1 MKTTF
6 EFEVNTD
13 AFLVDPDW
21 EVFADQH
28 DHRYGLA
35 IKHFK
40 SLVKGDAYDNE
51 VMKLRVGR
59 HGFYA
64 QSRRF
69 PAAFFGDTALPETG
83 FVSEEEAR
91 TAVWE
96 AVAHYRSGEAHS
108 LTCVYSD
115 QEATAVFFGYR
126 LGTMERYEFG
136 ALRSGLPLHLR
147 VLIDSGE
154 PSEILAARSGVFI
167 YQRTELGKHLVIR
180 APGRRQPYQGFGE
193 NAD

>member
-40 SLVKGDAYDNE
+40 GLVKGDAYDNE

-59 HGFYA
+59 HGFYV
-64 QSRRF
+64 QSQEVSGSLLRRHR
-69 PAAFFGDTALPETG
+69 PTRNRLRQRG
-83 FVSEEEAR
+83 
-91 TAVWE
+91 
-96 AVAHYRSGEAHS
+96 RSP
-108 LTCVYSD
+108 
-115 QEATAVFFGYR
+115 
-126 LGTMERYEFG
+126 LGRVG
-136 ALRSGLPLHLR
+136 GGGPLS
-147 VLIDSGE
+147 IG
-154 PSEILAARSGVFI
+154 
-167 YQRTELGKHLVIR
+167 
-180 APGRRQPYQGFGE
+180 
-193 NAD
+193 

>member
-59 HGFYA
+59 SPGGFRQPFSETPPYPK
-64 QSRRF
+64 
-69 PAAFFGDTALPETG
+69 PA
-83 FVSEEEAR
+83 SSAR
-91 TAVWE
+91 KK
-96 AVAHYRSGEAHS
+96 
-108 LTCVYSD
+108 
-115 QEATAVFFGYR
+115 
-126 LGTMERYEFG
+126 
-136 ALRSGLPLHLR
+136 P
-147 VLIDSGE
+147 
-154 PSEILAARSGVFI
+154 AR
-167 YQRTELGKHLVIR
+167 
-180 APGRRQPYQGFGE
+180 PCGRRWPTIGRVRP
-193 NAD
+193 NR